1 MIRCP
6 QCGTDNLDGS
16 EYCDECGYQLSAMR
30 GARTSGALLQGGIP
44 SAPPPPPA
52 AVPPRGQ
59 VSYGVVSPAGA
70 RPTPPSLS
78 PADFSPPPPN
88 VPSIAIAPQSHPA
101 PPAAPPAADV
111 FAVAS
116 PPFSAGAGAPVSPT
130 PPALP
135 VPPPMPSP
143 VAVVSPP
150 PTPPPVIQGHSP
162 TPAVPTANNPTPSPK
177 TPLPGSPPATSS
189 ASSPSAS
196 SSVPRAKLVIQ
207 RGGTV
212 GKEFLLTETESN
224 IGRWDAD
231 GGIFPDIDL
240 DQDDPEA
247 KVSRRHA
254 RIVCQDGQYVL
265 EDLGSTN
272 GTFVNRG
279 RRLLPGNR
287 HPLNDGDEIIVG
299 KTFLKFHYIR

>member
-16 EYCDECGYQLSAMR
+16 EYCDECGYQLHAVLSTPA
-30 GARTSGALLQGGIP
+30 AVAPPTPSVAPVAPLSSGNFPPRESSLYGMAPVVGGPPALGEQAPDLGQKPSNGPYADFLPPPNAP
-44 SAPPPPPA
+44 SAPTSPASWTVNPPVSDVFSVAPPPQPLAPPQPLPPSPLPPVSFAPPSPASSVPPPP
-52 AVPPRGQ
+52 
-59 VSYGVVSPAGA
+59 
-70 RPTPPSLS
+70 L
-78 PADFSPPPPN
+78 
-88 VPSIAIAPQSHPA
+88 A
-101 PPAAPPAADV
+101 PPTSAVGRPSQPSMPDAP
-111 FAVAS
+111 
-116 PPFSAGAGAPVSPT
+116 
-130 PPALP
+130 
-135 VPPPMPSP
+135 
-143 VAVVSPP
+143 
-150 PTPPPVIQGHSP
+150 
-162 TPAVPTANNPTPSPK
+162 
-177 TPLPGSPPATSS
+177 PPATSS
-189 ASSPSAS
+189 PTG
-196 SSVPRAKLVIQ
+196 VPRAKLVIQ

-231 GGIFPDIDL
+231 GGIFPDVDL

-299 KTFLKFHYIR
+299 KTFLKFQYIR